1 MLKVVKACCS
11 EGMRDNLR
19 FLFSYFRQ
27 KQQRTFSVLR
37 ILFSGMFVRN
47 SLRSFAYIKNLNRQ
61 PFIDSLGG
69 SSRVEFLQVKLPNK
83 NIGIS
88 STLSATPEIFGRPKI
103 WFDQKKPNWTKKSF
117 VSVAENLYLTPEG
130 QIFDQKLRSVN
141 CLWNRRDYR
150 YLQLLDKVRN
160 GIDLDW
166 ANNLAKLKAYDQLLC
181 ISQSTSSVYG
191 HFLVELLPRFWLAKK
206 NGYANL
212 PIYTNLD
219 HEVYSEIFSLLGV
232 DKEQLINANLQGA
245 VLAKEVVVPVYHHA
259 SECAMPSFGIEV
271 IHEVKKK
278 ALLKSKGLKKSS
290 KRIFVC
296 KKDTDNR
303 KINNQV
309 EVENILIDYGFE
321 AVIPSDFSFCE
332 QVELFASAEF
342 VVGEHGSGM
351 FNAVFCNSS
360 AVVIDLFPGCV
371 NTGLYRVLHSLG
383 ITYKAMLS
391 PENSFVAWKNNRSFS
406 INIPLFK
413 DMLQK
418 TGFEAQNNS

>member
-1 MLKVVKACCS
+1 
-11 EGMRDNLR
+11 MR
-19 FLFSYFRQ
+19 S
-27 KQQRTFSVLR
+27 
-37 ILFSGMFVRN
+37 
-47 SLRSFAYIKNLNRQ
+47 
-61 PFIDSLGG
+61 
-69 SSRVEFLQVKLPNK
+69 
-83 NIGIS
+83 
-88 STLSATPEIFGRPKI
+88 
-103 WFDQKKPNWTKKSF
+103 
-117 VSVAENLYLTPEG
+117 
-130 QIFDQKLRSVN
+130 
-141 CLWNRRDYR
+141 
-150 YLQLLDKVRN
+150 
-160 GIDLDW
+160 
-166 ANNLAKLKAYDQLLC
+166 
-181 ISQSTSSVYG
+181 
-191 HFLVELLPRFWLAKK
+191 
-206 NGYANL
+206 
-212 PIYTNLD
+212 
-219 HEVYSEIFSLLGV
+219 
-232 DKEQLINANLQGA
+232 
-245 VLAKEVVVPVYHHA
+245 
-259 SECAMPSFGIEV
+259 
-271 IHEVKKK
+271 KKK
-278 ALLKSKGLKKSS
+278 ALLKSKGLKKTS